1 MKEIKD
7 MTVEEMVDYLWDC
20 YKVTGTLATLKLI
33 ESLANRIGEK

>member
-7 MTVEEMVDYLWDC
+7 MTVDEMIDYLWVC
-20 YKVTGTLATLKLI
+20 YQVTGTLATLKLI